1 MDRNS
6 LTLRILELAR
16 GTIMINSNDRHK
28 NWSES
33 IDPRIEELERR
44 GFYLEAFY
52 FYSATIEFQLQEAVE
67 FQEMWMSH
75 LAKKSKMSFVPTP
88 VKTLQEQPL
97 GTLIKIFARYCDDA
111 ELVSQLNEFNSFRKT
126 ITHRL
131 LSNSVKSLN
140 NMARTKRTKYYELVV
155 KLSKYNLFLIRK
167 KTSSNKRKKL
177 ARDPIESKSES
188 S

>member
-1 MDRNS
+1 
-6 LTLRILELAR
+6 
-16 GTIMINSNDRHK
+16 MINSNDRHR
-28 NWSES
+28 NWDES

-67 FQEMWMSH
+67 LQEMWLSH
-75 LAKKSKMSFVPTP
+75 IAKKSKMSFVPTP

-97 GTLIKIFARYCDDA
+97 GVLIKTFARHCDDT

-131 LSNSVKSLN
+131 LSNTVESLN
-140 NMARTKRTKYYELVV
+140 KKAKTKKTRYHELVV
-155 KLSKYNLFLIRK
+155 KLAKYNLFLISK
-167 KTSSNKRKKL
+167 KISSDKRK
-177 ARDPIESKSES
+177 AHVRDTIKPESKTN
-188 S
+188 